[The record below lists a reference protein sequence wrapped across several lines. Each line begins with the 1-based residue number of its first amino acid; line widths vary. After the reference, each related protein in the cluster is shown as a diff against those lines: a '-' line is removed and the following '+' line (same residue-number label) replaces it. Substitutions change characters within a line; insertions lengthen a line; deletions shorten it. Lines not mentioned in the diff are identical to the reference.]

1 MEAAAKYDFEA
12 TDDDELSFREGDQLK
27 ILQTTGNWYMAELSG
42 VEGLVPKNF
51 ISFHLPSWYDEDAGH
66 SEAQRTLMSRP
77 LGAFLMWS
85 TQNAAAGEF
94 SLSVRHETN
103 VQHFKVLRDREGQY
117 YLWSEKFPSLN
128 QLVKYYKTKS
138 VAKKTLIFLQE
149 TKWRRGRSDSLPP
162 LPASPA
168 AAPPADLTLPSAPPQ
183 HDAPSSTQ
191 VRAEYSFLAIE
202 TDELGFSAGDVI
214 EVLERL
220 DQAWWRG
227 RLRGKTGLF
236 PSNYTEP
243 I

>member
-27 ILQTTGNWYMAELSG
+27 TTGNWYMAELSG

-51 ISFHLPSWYDEDAGH
+51 ISFHLGKKSSLGKHRNVSWENDIKPYGTEN
-66 SEAQRTLMSRP
+66 SR
-77 LGAFLMWS
+77 
-85 TQNAAAGEF
+85 
-94 SLSVRHETN
+94 RIHETN

-149 TKWRRGRSDSLPP
+149 TKWVTMKTLTTFLKLPNYKYFFFF
-162 LPASPA
+162 LMH
-168 AAPPADLTLPSAPPQ
+168 L
-183 HDAPSSTQ
+183 
-191 VRAEYSFLAIE
+191 SFQC
-202 TDELGFSAGDVI
+202 LGFSAGDVI